1 MKKISLLSL
10 CVLLISQPSLA
21 LFELKA
27 GYGILSSKPD
37 LSNFYGGTLP
47 SAAPNAGLTFDAIA
61 TIPFVGLGA
70 GLRYE
75 NMKIST
81 DNSNLDVENQL
92 TRTALIVNYRLL
104 NTLIYLGPIMTYGL
118 SHSNGIRLRSGG
130 TDLSKISSNDVSSY
144 SIGVEAGASLLGFLV
159 GAELGTMTMKYK
171 DAKDSINTSQ
181 SGDLDMSGTYA
192 KIFIGFG
199 I

>member
-1 MKKISLLSL
+1 MKKISLVSL
-10 CVLLISQPSLA
+10 FLILISPSSWA
-21 LFELKA
+21 LFEVKA
-27 GYGILSSKPD
+27 GYGVLSSTPD
-37 LSNFYGGTLP
+37 FSHFYGGTLP
-47 SAAPNAGLTFDAIA
+47 SAAPNAGLTFDAIV
-61 TIPFVGLGA
+61 TLPVVGLGG

-81 DNSNLDVENQL
+81 DNSNVDIENQL
-92 TRTALIVNYRLL
+92 TRTALIANYRLI
-104 NTLIYLGPIMTYGL
+104 NTLIYIGPIMTYGL
-118 SHSNGIRLRSGG
+118 NHSNSIRLRSGA
-130 TDLSKISSNDVSSY
+130 TDISKVSSDSVSSY
-144 SIGVEAGASLLGFLV
+144 SIGIEAGASLLGFLV

-181 SGDLDMSGTYA
+181 SADLDMSGTYA